1 MRLHVS
7 LGDEA
12 VSRADEREGD
22 DDRELGRGAGK
33 RDAAERG
40 RVDIKVL
47 PIAAAPSRDV
57 VAAWRSWE
65 TMPIATRKFIDY
77 MSSHIEG

>member
-1 MRLHVS
+1 MRLHVG

-12 VSRADEREGD
+12 VSRADKREGD

-57 VAAWRSWE
+57 AAAWRSWE